1 MNPFLQM
8 ALFAGLAASIANGV
22 IGSYIV
28 VKRIVFISGSI
39 AHAVIGGIGLF
50 AFLQSSFGWSWSTP
64 FLGALIFA
72 IFSAFLIGWIHLY
85 HREREDTVI
94 AAIWSFGMSIGVIF
108 LSMTP
113 ANQSEIISFLFGN
126 ILWASL
132 NDVYALLALDL
143 LILLIVIPLHRRFL
157 AICFDEKQAYLQKQP
172 VQFYYFLLLTL
183 VAITVV
189 LLIQVIGA
197 ILVIAMLSLPAA
209 IANIFTKKLS
219 KMILLASLL
228 SALFS
233 LVGMFLSFE
242 LNWPPG
248 ATISLTTTI
257 AYLLSLTLKQ
267 ISYTIPVKLI
277 GGSECTRLSEQ
288 EANSTESHKTP

>member
-8 ALFAGLAASIANGV
+8 ALFASLAASIANGV

-50 AFLQSSFGWSWSTP
+50 AFMQSYFDWPWCTP
-64 FLGALIFA
+64 FLGAMIFA
-72 IFSAFLIGWIHLY
+72 IFSGFLIGWIHL
-85 HREREDTVI
+85 HHKQREDTVI
-94 AAIWSFGMSIGVIF
+94 AAIWSFGMSMGVIF

-113 ANQSEIISFLFGN
+113 TNQSEIISFLFGN

-132 NDVYALLALDL
+132 NDIYALLALDAI
-143 LILLIVIPLHRRFL
+143 ILLLVLPLHRRFL

-183 VAITVV
+183 VSITVV

-219 KMILLASLL
+219 RMILLSSIF

-233 LVGMFLSFE
+233 LIGMFISFE
-242 LNWPPG
+242 LDWPPG
-248 ATISLTTTI
+248 ATISLTATV

-267 ISYTIPVKLI
+267 TSYTIPVKLT

-288 EANSTESHKTP
+288 EASSTESHKTP

>member
-8 ALFAGLAASIANGV
+8 ALFAGLAASIANGIV
-22 IGSYIV
+22 GSYVV

-50 AFLQSSFGWSWSTP
+50 VFLQNVLGWSWCSP

-72 IFSAFLIGWIHLY
+72 IFSGFLIGWIHLY
-85 HREREDTVI
+85 HRQREDTVI
-94 AAIWSFGMSIGVIF
+94 AALWSFGMSVGVVF

-113 ANQSEIISFLFGN
+113 ANRSEIMSFLFGN

-132 NDVYALLALDL
+132 NDVYALLILDALI
-143 LILLIVIPLHRRFL
+143 ILVTIPLHKRFL

-183 VAITVV
+183 VSITVV

-209 IANIFTKKLS
+209 IANVFTKRLS
-219 KMILLASLL
+219 KMILLSILL
-228 SALFS
+228 SALFN
-233 LVGMFLSFE
+233 LVGMFVSFS

-248 ATISLTTTI
+248 ATIALTATI
-257 AYLLSLTLKQ
+257 AYLLSLTLKR
-267 ISYTIPVKLI
+267 T
-277 GGSECTRLSEQ
+277 
-288 EANSTESHKTP
+288 